1 MSRGR
6 LPPPPTTTTSRPGD
20 LPIRPVRCV
29 KSPYLTRVAL
39 YSLLIGKLIAQTH
52 GGTRAEATRASHPP
66 TPCIRAHWLACRQ
79 VTREQELSIFSSDG
93 SDRAGLPERRTW
105 ALQQPLRPR
114 KPLRARPMRRR
125 RNRHSHRLRIAIA
138 AVRRPT
144 VRLPR
149 WPPRRRQSC
158 RFSAL
163 TDGNDRAPGQTTD
176 LGITRSTVEDEPI
189 SVATLWLVGKPFP
202 LSSLVMIN
210 NLYVSVRKRSRPRF
224 GYESGQLSLSA

>member
-1 MSRGR
+1 M
-6 LPPPPTTTTSRPGD
+6 
-20 LPIRPVRCV
+20 
-29 KSPYLTRVAL
+29 
-39 YSLLIGKLIAQTH
+39 
-52 GGTRAEATRASHPP
+52 GTRAEATRASHPP

-93 SDRAGLPERRTW
+93 SDRAPARTTDLGTSAAAPAAQTTSSTSYAPPAQSPQPPPSDRHCSRSEADGTLA
-105 ALQQPLRPR
+105 AL
-114 KPLRARPMRRR
+114 
-125 RNRHSHRLRIAIA
+125 A
-138 AVRRPT
+138 AA
-144 VRLPR
+144 
-149 WPPRRRQSC
+149 PPSELSI
-158 RFSAL
+158 FSS
-163 TDGNDRAPGQTTD
+163 DGNDRAPGQTTD